1 MDSNTLRSQSP
12 GFMVALAAFIVIV
25 AGMRAAQ
32 SLVVPFLLAAFVATI
47 FAQPLIW
54 LKKKGLPG
62 WLAFIIV
69 IIVIAGLGI
78 GFGAIIGE
86 SITDFSESLPFY
98 QARIGTLM
106 QSIQSWLVGIGV
118 EVPADILSSYLN
130 VEAIMSVSAGMLS
143 GIGSMVSNG
152 FMILLTVIFILLEA
166 QSSPA
171 KIRKAFVN
179 PTVQLSYLQNFS
191 QKINQYMGIKTI
203 TSFITGVVVTIWLT
217 ILGVDFP
224 LLWGL
229 LAFLLNYVPSI
240 GSIIAAVPAVILAL
254 IQIGPG
260 TSILVIIGYLFIN
273 TTIGSI
279 LEPRFMGRGLGLST
293 LVVFISLV
301 FWGWVLGPVGMFL
314 SVPLTMMVKLA
325 LEIKE
330 DTRWMAILLGSDT
343 EVEALTESIAT
354 EK

>member
-1 MDSNTLRSQSP
+1 
-12 GFMVALAAFIVIV
+12 LAAFIIIV

-54 LKKKGLPG
+54 LKHKGMPA
-62 WLAFIIV
+62 WLATIIV
-69 IIVIAGLGI
+69 VIVIAALGL
-78 GFGAIIGE
+78 GFGAIISE
-86 SITDFSESLPFY
+86 SIADFTISLPFY
-98 QARIGTLM
+98 QERIETLM
-106 QSIQSWLVGIGV
+106 VSVETWLEGIGV
-118 EVPADILSSYLN
+118 EVPADIISSYLN
-130 VEAIMSVSAGMLS
+130 VEAIMGVSAGMLS

-152 FMILLTVIFILLEA
+152 FLIILTVIFILLEA

-171 KIRKAFVN
+171 KIRAAFAN
-179 PTVQLSYLQNFS
+179 PTVQLNYLRNFS
-191 QKINQYMGIKTI
+191 HKLNRYMGIKTM
-203 TSFITGVVVTIWLT
+203 TSFGTGAAVTIWLA

-224 LLWGL
+224 FLWGL

-240 GSIIAAVPAVILAL
+240 GSIIAAIPAIILAL

-260 TSILVIIGYLFIN
+260 SAVLVTIGYLVIN
-273 TTIGSI
+273 VAIGSI

-325 LEIKE
+325 LELNSA
-330 DTRWMAILLGSDT
+330 TRWMAILIGSDT
-343 EVEALTESIAT
+343 ELPQKPGPLS
-354 EK
+354 